1 MTARPEVRPDN
12 VLATPAGFAAGVLG
26 LKLYPWQ
33 REELNALEVQ
43 GTKLST
49 VCCNEA
55 GKTSYLAAP
64 AILWV
69 LALFPG
75 SQIVVTSGSWRQV
88 REQLFP
94 NLRRFAPIFR
104 DWNFTDTSIT
114 TSSGG
119 RCVGFSTDDPGLFE
133 GFHVGP
139 GGHRE
144 TPLLIIADEA
154 KSIPE
159 AIFEAIDRCRAT
171 WVWLMS
177 SPGSATGTFYASQ
190 TAQRSAYRCRKVT
203 IAECPHILQSAIDDI
218 ITRYGEDHPFTRS
231 TLYAEF
237 TGEDG
242 AAVVCSLKQINACRE
257 FPPAHTTGEV
267 SCWVDFAAGGDENVI
282 ALRRGNKITLERC
295 WRERDTMRAV
305 GEFIAEFRKLGL
317 KPQQITGD
325 EGGLGK
331 PMLDRLAELGWSV
344 NRFNGNETAVE
355 RQAYFNRSA
364 EIWDK
369 GIQKI
374 DRRLVIIPDDALL
387 VEQLTSRLWKRYSD
401 GRLQLESKDELRRR
415 GRKSPDRADAV
426 LGCMQELQNFL
437 PQSYTRQDPFAQFA
451 ELERYRENAVLAG
464 LDAGG

>member
-1 MTARPEVRPDN
+1 MSEERVSPSN
-12 VLATPAGFAAGVLG
+12 VLATPAGFASGILG

-55 GKTSYLAAP
+55 GKTSYLAGP

-69 LALFPG
+69 MALFPG
-75 SQIVVTSGSWRQV
+75 SQVVVTSGSWRQV

-94 NLRRFAPIFR
+94 SLKRFAPIFHG
-104 DWNFTDTSIT
+104 WTFHDTAIT
-114 TSSGG
+114 SPDGS
-119 RCVGFSTDDPGLFE
+119 RCVGFSTDDAGLFE

-139 GGHRE
+139 GSHRE

-159 AIFEAIDRCRAT
+159 PIFEAIDRCRAT

-177 SPGSATGTFYASQ
+177 SPGNAAGTFYKSQ
-190 TAQRSAYRCRKVT
+190 TEQRAAYRCRAVT
-203 IAECPHILQSAIDDI
+203 VADCPHILQSAIDDI
-218 ITRYGEDHPFTRS
+218 IQRYGPEHPFTRS
-231 TLYAEF
+231 SLYAEF

-242 AAVVCSLKQINACRE
+242 SGVVCTLAQVNMCIAE
-257 FPPAHTTGEV
+257 PPAHTTGDT
-267 SCWVDFAAGGDENVI
+267 SCWIDFAAGGDENVI

-295 WRERDTMRAV
+295 WRETDTMRAL
-305 GEFIAEFRKLGL
+305 GEFIMEFRRLRL
-317 KPQQITGD
+317 KAEQITGD

-331 PMLDRLAELGWSV
+331 PMLDRLREMGWEV
-344 NRFNGNETAVE
+344 NRFNSGARAQEPE
-355 RQAYFNRSA
+355 AYFNRGA

-369 GIQKI
+369 GSRRI
-374 DRRLVIIPDDALL
+374 DRRTIILPNDPLL
-387 VEQLTSRLWKRYSD
+387 IEQLTTRRWKRYSD
-401 GRLQLESKDELRRR
+401 GRLQLESKEEMRKR
-415 GRKSPDRADAV
+415 GLKSPDRADAV
-426 LGCMQELQNFL
+426 LGCMQDLHHFR
-437 PQSYTRQDPFAQFA
+437 PQSYLANDPFEQFDR
-451 ELERYRENAVLAG
+451 LERYRENAVLAG